1 MRKHSGERPFKCTL
15 CSFASSVV
23 GALNVHI
30 KRHGGEQYLNAVN
43 AFTREYHCLNWRDI
57 WKCTAKKSFTNVS
70 NVSMDFTIKE
80 TWLGIWENTLE
91 KNLFS
96 ALQCSQCEFASSH
109 KRSLKIHLLAH
120 SGEKAHKCNQCDYA
134 TTQGGRLKTHT
145 GERPYKCI
153 QCDHTFSQKSN
164 MRSHIKKCHR
174 WLRSLEILF
183 KIKKN

>member
-1 MRKHSGERPFKCTL
+1 
-15 CSFASSVV
+15 
-23 GALNVHI
+23 
-30 KRHGGEQYLNAVN
+30 
-43 AFTREYHCLNWRDI
+43 
-57 WKCTAKKSFTNVS
+57 
-70 NVSMDFTIKE
+70 MDFTIKE
-80 TWLGIWENTLE
+80 TWWGIWENTLE

-134 TTQGGRLKTHT
+134 TTQGGRLKKHMQTHT

-183 KIKKN
+183 KIKKNKSWIKIPKPYHALGWNSLVQFSFVKSSCRISSVQVYFL

>member
-1 MRKHSGERPFKCTL
+1 
-15 CSFASSVV
+15 
-23 GALNVHI
+23 
-30 KRHGGEQYLNAVN
+30 
-43 AFTREYHCLNWRDI
+43 
-57 WKCTAKKSFTNVS
+57 
-70 NVSMDFTIKE
+70 MDFTIKE
-80 TWLGIWENTLE
+80 TWWGIWENTLE

-134 TTQGGRLKTHT
+134 TTQGGHLKTHT

-174 WLRSLEILF
+174 WLRSLENIIQNKKIRDELKSQSPTALWVETVWSNFHLLNLLVESAVF
-183 KIKKN
+183 KFISYK